1 MKAVLFSMVVLF
13 ATGCKSKHGNADE
26 QTNVAIANAMFDAF
40 NNHQWEAMAGYYAE
54 PASFLDPSFGSA
66 YVTKSRAEVVA
77 KYKAMEDLFP
87 DIHDELTGV
96 YPSSDKVTV
105 EFISSGKASDSLS
118 FTLPIITVLTIKDGL
133 IVKDAT
139 YYDNQN

>member
-1 MKAVLFSMVVLF
+1 MKTVLFGLIILI
-13 ATGCKSKHGNADE
+13 AIGCQPKTTHFDESK
-26 QTNVAIANAMFDAF
+26 NVAIAKAMFDAF
-40 NNHQWEAMAGYYAE
+40 NKHQWEAMAGYYSD
-54 PASFLDPSFGSA
+54 PASFLDPSFGTE
-66 YVTKSRAEVVA
+66 YVGKSRAEVAA
-77 KYKAMEDLFP
+77 KYKSMEDMFP
-87 DIHDELTGV
+87 DIHDEVVGV
-96 YPSSDKVTV
+96 YPSADKVVV